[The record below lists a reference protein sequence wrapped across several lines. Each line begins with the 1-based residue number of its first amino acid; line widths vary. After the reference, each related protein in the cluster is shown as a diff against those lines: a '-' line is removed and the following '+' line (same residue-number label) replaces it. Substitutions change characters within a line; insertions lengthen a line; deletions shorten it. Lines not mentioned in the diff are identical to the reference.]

1 MRLFFYLIGSL
12 FLLACSKGD
21 SSSSDYSISSN
32 SGSSAVTTSN
42 PTTQSSGT
50 SSTSS
55 SSSTST
61 SSGSSTSTSSGSST
75 STSSGSSTSTSS
87 GSSTSTSSSSST
99 NLTEL
104 PSGTFVFNVTAQ
116 NSSDYI
122 ISVADSNSTQSGN
135 DPILRV
141 KEGDD
146 LSFNVSA
153 SGHPFYLK
161 TKEGTGTADQI
172 DGVGNNG
179 AEEGTVTWSVPI
191 GSAGTY
197 YYQCSLH
204 GDMVGQIIVEP

>member
-50 SSTSS
+50 S
-55 SSSTST
+55 
-61 SSGSSTSTSSGSST
+61 STSSGSST

>member
-32 SGSSAVTTSN
+32 SGSSAVTASN
-42 PTTQSSGT
+42 PSTQSSGT
-50 SSTSS
+50 SR
-55 SSSTST
+55 T
-61 SSGSSTSTSSGSST
+61 SSGSSTSTSSG
-75 STSSGSSTSTSS
+75 
-87 GSSTSTSSSSST
+87 SST

>member
-12 FLLACSKGD
+12 FILACSKGD

-32 SGSSAVTTSN
+32 SGSSAVTASST
-42 PTTQSSGT
+42 TTQSSGT
-50 SSTSS
+50 S
-55 SSSTST
+55 
-61 SSGSSTSTSSGSST
+61 
-75 STSSGSSTSTSS
+75 STSS

-122 ISVADSNSTQSGN
+122 ISVTDSNSTQSGN

-146 LSFNVSA
+146 LSFNFSA

>member
-32 SGSSAVTTSN
+32 SSSSAVTASN
-42 PTTQSSGT
+42 PSTQSSGT
-50 SSTSS
+50 S
-55 SSSTST
+55 ST

-87 GSSTSTSSSSST
+87 GSST

>member
-32 SGSSAVTTSN
+32 SGSSDVTASST
-42 PTTQSSGT
+42 TTQSSGT

-61 SSGSSTSTSSGSST
+61 SSGSSTSTSSLSSPR
-75 STSSGSSTSTSS
+75 TSSG
-87 GSSTSTSSSSST
+87 SST

>member
-32 SGSSAVTTSN
+32 SGSSAVTASN

-50 SSTSS
+50 S
-55 SSSTST
+55 ST

-75 STSSGSSTSTSS
+75 NTSSGSSTNTSSGSSTSTSS
-87 GSSTSTSSSSST
+87 GSST

>member
-32 SGSSAVTTSN
+32 SGSSAVTASN
-42 PTTQSSGT
+42 PSTQSSGT
-50 SSTSS
+50 S
-55 SSSTST
+55 ST

-87 GSSTSTSSSSST
+87 GSST

>member
-12 FLLACSKGD
+12 FILACSKGD

-32 SGSSAVTTSN
+32 SGSSAVTASST
-42 PTTQSSGT
+42 TTQSSGT

-55 SSSTST
+55 S
-61 SSGSSTSTSSGSST
+61 SST

>member
-55 SSSTST
+55 
-61 SSGSSTSTSSGSST
+61 GSSTSTSSS
-75 STSSGSSTSTSS
+75 SSTSTSS

>member
-55 SSSTST
+55 
-61 SSGSSTSTSSGSST
+61 GSSTSTSSC
-75 STSSGSSTSTSS
+75 
-87 GSSTSTSSSSST
+87 SST

-204 GDMVGQIIVEP
+204 INMVGQIIVEP

>member
-1 MRLFFYLIGSL
+1 MKLFFYLIGSL

-50 SSTSS
+50 S
-55 SSSTST
+55 
-61 SSGSSTSTSSGSST
+61 STSSGSST

>member
-50 SSTSS
+50 S
-55 SSSTST
+55 ST

>member
-55 SSSTST
+55 
-61 SSGSSTSTSSGSST
+61 GSSTSTSSGSST
-75 STSSGSSTSTSS
+75 STSSGSSSSTSS

>member
-32 SGSSAVTTSN
+32 SGSSAVTASN

-50 SSTSS
+50 S
-55 SSSTST
+55 ST

-87 GSSTSTSSSSST
+87 GSST

>member
-32 SGSSAVTTSN
+32 SGSSDVTASST
-42 PTTQSSGT
+42 TTQSSGT

-55 SSSTST
+55 S
-61 SSGSSTSTSSGSST
+61 SST

>member
-12 FLLACSKGD
+12 FILACSKGD

-32 SGSSAVTTSN
+32 SGSSAVTASST
-42 PTTQSSGT
+42 TTQSSGT
-50 SSTSS
+50 S
-55 SSSTST
+55 
-61 SSGSSTSTSSGSST
+61 
-75 STSSGSSTSTSS
+75 
-87 GSSTSTSSSSST
+87 STSSSSST

>member
-32 SGSSAVTTSN
+32 SGSSAVTASN

-50 SSTSS
+50 S
-55 SSSTST
+55 ST

-75 STSSGSSTSTSS
+75 NTSSGSSTSTSS
-87 GSSTSTSSSSST
+87 GSST

>member
-32 SGSSAVTTSN
+32 SGSSDVTASTT
-42 PTTQSSGT
+42 TTQSSGT
-50 SSTSS
+50 S
-55 SSSTST
+55 
-61 SSGSSTSTSSGSST
+61 
-75 STSSGSSTSTSS
+75 STSS

>member
-55 SSSTST
+55 S
-61 SSGSSTSTSSGSST
+61 SSTSTSSGSST

>member
-55 SSSTST
+55 
-61 SSGSSTSTSSGSST
+61 GSSTSTSSGSST

-87 GSSTSTSSSSST
+87 GSST

>member
-1 MRLFFYLIGSL
+1 MKLFFYLIGSL

-32 SGSSAVTTSN
+32 SGSSAVTASST
-42 PTTQSSGT
+42 TTQSSGT
-50 SSTSS
+50 S
-55 SSSTST
+55 ST

-87 GSSTSTSSSSST
+87 GSSTSLS
-99 NLTEL
+99 EL

>member
-1 MRLFFYLIGSL
+1 MAGVSHVTCVAVDLSSL
-12 FLLACSKGD
+12 
-21 SSSSDYSISSN
+21 YSQTLSQTNIFAFPWVIF
-32 SGSSAVTTSN
+32 SAR
-42 PTTQSSGT
+42 PGT
-50 SSTSS
+50 S
-55 SSSTST
+55 
-61 SSGSSTSTSSGSST
+61 
-75 STSSGSSTSTSS
+75 STSS